1 MQARPW
7 LIARA
12 FLFFAKYTDCVIVLI
27 MGVVGAGKTTVG
39 RLLAGQLGWE
49 FVDADSF
56 HSAAN
61 VEKIRLGIPLDDAD
75 RAPWLKAIRE
85 AINRWIAKKQ
95 NVVLACSALKR
106 IYREALDVG
115 VDVKL
120 VYLKG
125 TYEIIYQRLGLRQGH
140 FATKKLLVSQFAI
153 LEEPEDGV
161 VVDVRQTPEDIVEEI
176 RRLLGLK
183 PD

>member
-1 MQARPW
+1 
-7 LIARA
+7 
-12 FLFFAKYTDCVIVLI
+12 

-56 HSAAN
+56 HSPAN
-61 VEKIRLGIPLDDAD
+61 IEKIRLGIPLDDAD

-95 NVVLACSALKR
+95 NVILACSALKR
-106 IYREALDVG
+106 IYREELDG
-115 VDVKL
+115 GADVKL

-125 TYEIIYQRLGLRQGH
+125 TYEIIYKRLGLRRGH
-140 FATKKLLVSQFAI
+140 FATEKLLASQFAI

-161 VVDVRQTPEDIVEEI
+161 VVDVEQSPEVLVEEI
-176 RRLLGLK
+176 RRRLGLE
-183 PD
+183 PARDYPPFFPQ

>member
-1 MQARPW
+1 
-7 LIARA
+7 
-12 FLFFAKYTDCVIVLI
+12 

-49 FVDADSF
+49 FVDGDGF
-56 HSAAN
+56 HSPEN
-61 VEKIRLGIPLDDAD
+61 VEKIRLGIPLEDVD
-75 RAPWLKAIRE
+75 RAPWLKAIRQ
-85 AINRWIAKKQ
+85 AMNGWIRKKQ
-95 NVVLACSALKR
+95 NVVLACSALKK
-106 IYREALDVG
+106 IYREELGGG

-125 TYEIIYQRLGLRQGH
+125 TYDVIHQRLGLRQGH
-140 FATKKLLVSQFAI
+140 FATAKLLASQFAI

-161 VVDVRQTPEDIVEEI
+161 VVDVEHSPAEIVREI
-176 RRLLGLK
+176 QRRLGLK

>member
-1 MQARPW
+1 
-7 LIARA
+7 
-12 FLFFAKYTDCVIVLI
+12 

-75 RAPWLKAIRE
+75 RGPWLKAIRE
-85 AINRWIAKKQ
+85 ALNGWIAKKQ
-95 NVVLACSALKR
+95 NVVLACSALKK
-106 IYREALDVG
+106 IYREELDGG

-125 TYEIIYQRLGLRQGH
+125 TYEIIYQRLGLRRGH
-140 FATKKLLVSQFAI
+140 FATEKLLVSQFAI
-153 LEEPEDGV
+153 LEEPEGGV
-161 VVDVRQTPEDIVEEI
+161 VVDVRQTPGDIVEEI